1 MRKILLLLI
10 ALCPLFCAVAQ
21 SDFGTALPITAG
33 AEKTGTVSPA
43 GRYVYYK
50 TLLPADGTVTVYLEG
65 THMGGSNGSFSFYAY
80 DKSGRQISYLAAV
93 GSTTAKPGDIVRDT
107 VRITSRAA
115 DSIYLLIYEGSS
127 RTYNFKVKYAVLDQS
142 ANDPEPNGLF
152 SNATPMVHDRQY
164 LGHLGYEA
172 DNVTDRYDYYKTL
185 LPADGTIKVYAE
197 GVHTGG
203 YAGSFSLY
211 VYDKSHRQIGY
222 KAYAGNNSAT
232 EGQTVRDSL
241 SVYSRSIDSIYILLY
256 QGSTR
261 SYSYKVS
268 YTVTDRNPNDPEPN
282 NTFAQAGAFNMGETM
297 QGQLG
302 QVTNNVTDRYDF
314 YKTSLQADG
323 TLVVY
328 LEGLHTGGYDGSFSF
343 YAYDKSQRQIG
354 YQASIGS
361 STAKPGE
368 TVRDTIRITSL
379 QADTIYLL
387 VYQGSS
393 RSHSYKMSY
402 EIADQST
409 NDPELNNTRA
419 QAVPLKEQETA
430 AGHLGYIADNVTD
443 RYDYYKTLMPA
454 DGTITV
460 YLEGVHTGGYDGTF
474 SFYALDK
481 SGRQIGYLASVG
493 SNTAKYGET
502 VRDTVRITSRQA
514 DTVYLYVY
522 QGSNRSYSYKM
533 RYEMTD
539 KSANDPEPNN
549 LRADAIPISYNTTVQ
564 GHLGYEADNVTDRYD
579 YYKAVM
585 PADGTITV
593 YLEGVHTGGYAGS
606 FSFYAHDKS
615 GRQIGYLANAGSTTT
630 QQGETVRDTVRI
642 TSRQADTIYLSVY
655 QGSSRSYS
663 YKMRY
668 EVLDQSDNDAEPNGE
683 FNQAIALDH
692 NTTASGHLGYEADNV
707 TDRYDFYKTLLPTDG
722 TVTVY
727 LEGVHTGGNNGSFS
741 FYAYDKSK
749 RQIAY
754 LASAGS
760 YTAKPGDIVRDT
772 VLIPSRAADSLY
784 LLVYQGSSR
793 SYSYKIR
800 YEMPVTLAGDREP
813 NNTFDEALEI
823 GHTDTAKGLLGY
835 NNAAGADRYDYYK
848 MAVPIKSSVKVY
860 LEGVHTGG
868 SVGSFGFYAYDRNRR
883 QITARSAAGQPVT
896 VGGIVRDTIEVNC
909 NSTDSLYITLYQ
921 GSSRSF
927 TYSMRFEIR
936 DNRPVAAFTYTRT
949 GNEFGFMN
957 ESRNSNKLLWKFN
970 NQTSTITHPLQTL
983 KPGFYD
989 IQLIATNATCN
1000 FSDTA
1005 KKSIT
1010 ISGIESFTPAESGAG
1025 GDLSMTIFGGGLD
1038 VNTTVTL
1045 KNGNE
1050 TLNTIEKYGNP
1061 KGNQLGVVFDLHFAK
1076 AGEYDLEVKFPN
1088 EPAIVYTKAFKI
1100 HEMIYPETWSEVT
1113 GPGIFRTGRT
1123 GNFNLVV
1130 GNRGNT
1136 VARGVIVAMIW
1147 PKSAEIE
1154 WLGKEYRPDPNGFA
1168 EITLDDGEVVK
1179 TPNSK
1184 LSWVYD
1190 INTTTP
1196 IDTFLLE
1203 PYDGYVRYFT
1213 VPVVPPGST
1222 VELPFRM
1229 KSDNSAHHKFYTYT
1243 VKPNQFG
1250 SCETF
1255 NIQTVFTSPQAVEL
1269 AINTLDIAVDELKVP
1284 PMTKVPAQV
1293 AVKTLKVTQ
1302 KHIDVGSKVA
1312 AHRFWAWYYGADEGL
1327 TESEYNDY
1335 YKQGLEADEFAKQ
1348 QLMDIAFDKAVD
1360 FTTGPMIKKRTEAL
1374 TDKIHGSNQAAL
1386 NHKTKFEELS
1396 ARPKKYQSKAQRK
1409 NRIRMKDEEARLW
1422 QEAFESGQMNI
1433 DDLRKLEFLE
1443 TGLKGAKHLKNGVSE
1458 IELLIKYIE
1467 ENCPEHKEQADKLRE
1482 LLDKEEDITD
1492 PREKDSE
1499 TRTSYDPNA
1508 IYGPTGFKAA
1518 RYVNSIDRQPFLITF
1533 ENVDTAKA
1541 DAQIVRITDTIDR
1554 NKFDLSTFEFGA
1566 VTIGK
1571 HYFKVP
1577 KGRKQFMME
1586 RSLAPYINMNVR
1598 INAAL
1603 DTATGIVFWQFTA
1616 IDPQTGDLPDFD
1628 GFLPPNT
1635 DAPSGEGGVSYTI
1648 APKKGLPDGIQF
1660 RSRASIVFDSNE
1672 PILTNT
1678 WQNTIDAVKPVGHI
1692 SAKIYEDTLIV
1703 LEYNAYD
1710 AGSGVDYYNVYVS
1723 TDNGPWANVPGG
1735 NATKVMLQGEAGKSY
1750 RFYVEAQDKAG
1761 NRDTKNAV
1769 GEAVVKLPETAGR
1782 QPGEL
1787 QLYPVPTTGQ
1797 LNIELMVEEDQLVTI
1812 TVHSATGQQMGVL
1825 YNNKASGLLK
1835 VSRQLMHLPN
1845 GLYFVTAKGSQGLK
1859 VTKKLVIAR

>member
-1 MRKILLLLI
+1 MRRILLLLLPV
-10 ALCPLFCAVAQ
+10 LCPVLLMAQ
-21 SDFGTALPITAG
+21 ANFSTALPISAG
-33 AEKTGTVSPA
+33 SEQTGSVSPA
-43 GRYVYYK
+43 ARYVYYK

-65 THMGGSNGSFSFYAY
+65 THMGGANGSFSFYAY
-80 DKSGRQISYLAAV
+80 DKSGRQIGYDASV
-93 GSTTAKPGDIVRDT
+93 GSSAAKAGDLVRDT

-127 RTYNFKVKYAVLDQS
+127 RTYNYKLKYAVLDQS
-142 ANDPEPNGLF
+142 ANDPEPNGHF
-152 SNATPMVHDRQY
+152 SNATPMEHDKSY
-164 LGHLGYEA
+164 AGHLGYEA

-211 VYDKSHRQIGY
+211 VYDKAGRQIGY
-222 KAYAGNNSAT
+222 KANAGST
-232 EGQTVRDSL
+232 STIEGQTVRDSL
-241 SVYSRSIDSIYILLY
+241 SVYSRSVDSVYILLY

-302 QVTNNVTDRYDF
+302 QEANNVTDRYDY

-328 LEGLHTGGYDGSFSF
+328 LEGVHTGGYDGSFSF

-354 YQASIGS
+354 YLASVGNT
-361 STAKPGE
+361 TAKPGDI
-368 TVRDTIRITSL
+368 VRDTVRITSL

-387 VYQGSS
+387 VFQGSS
-393 RSHSYKMSY
+393 RSYSYKMSY
-402 EIADQST
+402 EITDQST
-409 NDPELNNTRA
+409 NDPELNNTMA
-419 QAVPLKEQETA
+419 QAVPLKEQETVS
-430 AGHLGYIADNVTD
+430 GHLGYEADNITD
-443 RYDYYKTLMPA
+443 RYDYYKTALPA

-460 YLEGVHTGGYDGTF
+460 YLEGMHTGRYAGSF

-481 SGRQIGYLASVG
+481 SGRQIGYLANVG
-493 SNTAKYGET
+493 SNDTQYGGT

-514 DTVYLYVY
+514 DTVYLYLY
-522 QGSNRSYSYKM
+522 QGSSRSYSYKM

-549 LRADAIPISYNTTVQ
+549 VRADAIPINYNATVQ

-585 PADGTITV
+585 PADGTVTV
-593 YLEGVHTGGYAGS
+593 YLEGVHTGGYNGS
-606 FSFYAHDKS
+606 FSFYALDKS
-615 GRQIGYLANAGSTTT
+615 GRQIGYLASAGSTSTK
-630 QQGETVRDTVRI
+630 QGETVRDTVRI
-642 TSRQADTIYLSVY
+642 TSRQADTIYLYVY
-655 QGSSRSYS
+655 QGSTRSYS

-668 EVLDQSDNDAEPNGE
+668 EVLDQSDNDREPNGE
-683 FNQAIALDH
+683 FVQALALDH
-692 NTTASGHLGYEADNV
+692 HTTASGHLGYEADNV
-707 TDRYDFYKTLLPTDG
+707 TDRYDYYKTLLPADG

-727 LEGVHTGGNNGSFS
+727 LEGVHTGGANGSFS
-741 FYAYDKSK
+741 FYAYDKSR
-749 RQIAY
+749 RQISY
-754 LASAGS
+754 LAAVGS
-760 YTAKPGDIVRDT
+760 NTAKQGDIVRDT
-772 VLIPSRAADSLY
+772 VLIPSRAADSIY

-793 SYSYKIR
+793 SYSYKLR
-800 YEMPVTLAGDREP
+800 YEMPGALTGDREP
-813 NNTFDEALEI
+813 NNTFEEALSI
-823 GHTDTAKGLLGY
+823 KHSDTAKGLLGY
-835 NNAAGADRYDYYK
+835 NSAAGVDRYDYYK
-848 MAVPIKSSVKVY
+848 IAVPAKSSVKVY
-860 LEGVHTGG
+860 IEGVHTGG
-868 SVGSFGFYAYDRNRR
+868 SDGSFGLWAYDRNRR
-883 QITARSAAGQPVT
+883 QLTAKSAVGASVA

-909 NSTDSLYITLYQ
+909 NSTDSLYISLYQ

-927 TYSMRFEIR
+927 TYSVRFEVY
-936 DNRPVAAFTYTRT
+936 DNRPIAAFSYTRT

-970 NQTSTITHPLQTL
+970 NQTSTVTHPLQQL

-1005 KKSIT
+1005 KKSLT
-1010 ISGIESFTPAESGAG
+1010 ISGIESFTPTESGAG

-1038 VNTTVTL
+1038 ANTTVTL
-1045 KNGNE
+1045 KNGSE
-1050 TLNTIEKYGNP
+1050 TLNTIEKYTNP
-1061 KGNQLGVVFDLHFAK
+1061 KGNQLGILFDLHFAK
-1076 AGEYDLEVKFPN
+1076 PGEYDLEVKFPN
-1088 EPAIVYTKAFKI
+1088 EAAIVYTKAFKI
-1100 HEMIYPETWSEVT
+1100 SAMIYPETWSEVT

-1123 GNFNLVV
+1123 SNFNLVV

-1147 PKSAEIE
+1147 PKSAQIE

-1168 EITLDDGEVVK
+1168 SVTLDDGEVVK

-1196 IDTFLLE
+1196 IDTFLME
-1203 PYDGYVRYFT
+1203 PYNGYVRYFT

-1222 VELPFRM
+1222 IELPFRM
-1229 KSDNSAHHKFYTYT
+1229 KSDSSAHHKFYTYT

-1284 PMTKVPAQV
+1284 PATKIPAQV

-1312 AHRFWAWYYGADEGL
+1312 AHRFWAWYYGADDL
-1327 TESEYNDY
+1327 TESEYSDY
-1335 YKQGLEADEFAKQ
+1335 YKQGLEADEFAQQ
-1348 QLMDIAFDKAVD
+1348 QLAEIAFDQAID
-1360 FTTGPMIKKRTEAL
+1360 IGAGALIKKRSTDITEKLHA
-1374 TDKIHGSNQAAL
+1374 SNQAAL
-1386 NHKTKFEELS
+1386 NHKTKFDEL
-1396 ARPKKYQSKAQRK
+1396 AVRPKKYQSKAQRK

-1422 QEAFESGQMNI
+1422 EEAFKSGQMSI

-1443 TGLKGAKHLKNGVSE
+1443 AGLKGAKHLKNGVQE

-1508 IYGPTGFKAA
+1508 IYGPNGFKAA
-1518 RYVNSIDRQPFLITF
+1518 RYINSNDRQPFLITF

-1541 DAQIVRITDTIDR
+1541 DAQIVRIIDTIDR
-1554 NKFDLSTFEFGA
+1554 TKFDLSSFEFGS
-1566 VTIGK
+1566 VTVGK
-1571 HYFKVP
+1571 HQFTVP
-1577 KGRKQFMME
+1577 KGRKQFMIE
-1586 RSLAPYINMNVR
+1586 KSLLPHINMKVR
-1598 INAAL
+1598 INASL
-1603 DTATGIVFWQFTA
+1603 DTTTGIVFWLFTA

-1635 DAPSGEGGVSYTI
+1635 DAPSGEGSVSYTI
-1648 APKKGLPDGIQF
+1648 APKKGLADGTQL
-1660 RSRASIVFDSNE
+1660 RSRASIVFDTNE

-1678 WQNTIDAVKPVGHI
+1678 WQNTIDAVKPVSHI
-1692 SAKIYEDTLIV
+1692 SAKIYEDTLVV
-1703 LEYNAYD
+1703 LEYSAYD

-1761 NRDTKNAV
+1761 NRDKKNAL
-1769 GEAVVKLPETAGR
+1769 GEAVVKLPEGAGR
-1782 QPGEL
+1782 QPGSL
-1787 QLYPVPTTGQ
+1787 TIYPVPTNG
-1797 LNIELMVEEDQLVTI
+1797 LVNMELLVEQEQQVTI
-1812 TVHSATGQQMGVL
+1812 TVHSAAGQQMSVL
-1825 YNNKASGLLK
+1825 YNGKANGLLK
-1835 VSRQLMHLPN
+1835 VSRQLAHLPN
-1845 GLYFVTAKGSQGLK
+1845 GLYFVTAKGSNGLK
-1859 VTKKLVIAR
+1859 VTKKLVIAK